1 MILIRSLF
9 ARCLNSIRILVSTF
23 LHWVDSMLQSFMSLK
38 SSYFAL
44 AEDVSDVS
52 VAESDVPDVSLLEC
66 SRGALSDVN
75 QIRLLYCQNV
85 LILAIFDCRVILLLH
100 LFQNHYA
107 TVVV

>member
-1 MILIRSLF
+1 
-9 ARCLNSIRILVSTF
+9 
-23 LHWVDSMLQSFMSLK
+23 MLQSFMSLK

-52 VAESDVPDVSLLEC
+52 VTESDVPDVSLLEC

-85 LILAIFDCRVILLLH
+85 LILAIIDCRVILLLH

-107 TVVV
+107 MVVV